1 MPAAGELV
9 AFDRSEEEVG
19 RIINADW
26 LAYQRL
32 EDLIESAREGNPA
45 IGGFEC
51 SVFDGDYITGGIDQ
65 GYLARLSADRNDQM
79 KQRRE
84 RQRDRAV
91 IELHNHA

>member
-1 MPAAGELV
+1 MPAASELF

-19 RIINADW
+19 RMINADW
-26 LAYQRL
+26 LTYQRL

-45 IGGFEC
+45 ISAFEC
-51 SVFDGDYITGGIDQ
+51 SVFDGNYVTGGIDQ
-65 GYLARLSADRNDQM
+65 SYLARLSADRNDQM

-84 RQRDRAV
+84 LQRDRTV